1 MIRVSISSK
10 NNQMIQQSFEQ
21 FFQKEHLEY
30 RIVPYQKQS
39 YQDIYIF
46 EIQNKE
52 DLQLIANHPYSPY
65 SLYYVIGPEDYAI
78 TSECIRL
85 KVDLY
90 FSKQTFI
97 KELEKYKDY
106 ILKDIQDKFQY
117 YQYQRNGIISQIR
130 LSHIYYV

>member
-46 EIQNKE
+46 EIKIKKTYNLLLIILILPILYIMLLDQRIMQ
-52 DLQLIANHPYSPY
+52 LQVN
-65 SLYYVIGPEDYAI
+65 VF
-78 TSECIRL
+78 
-85 KVDLY
+85 V
-90 FSKQTFI
+90 
-97 KELEKYKDY
+97 
-106 ILKDIQDKFQY
+106 
-117 YQYQRNGIISQIR
+117 
-130 LSHIYYV
+130 